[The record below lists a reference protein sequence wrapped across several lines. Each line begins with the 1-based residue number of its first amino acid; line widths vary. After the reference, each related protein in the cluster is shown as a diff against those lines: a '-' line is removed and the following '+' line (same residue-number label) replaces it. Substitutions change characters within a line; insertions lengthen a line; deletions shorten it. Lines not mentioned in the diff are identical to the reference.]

1 MQAQPVQNTPSAAQA
16 APESEAIARD
26 IKEGNLGG
34 FVGNDTHLTGDAT
47 FKGMMRV
54 DGHLSGRISSGD
66 GTLIVSTNGLVEAD
80 IAVAA
85 ARVYGTVRGDI
96 TATSLIELGRTARVT
111 GNIRTPALV
120 IEGGAVFDGG
130 CRMTPAAGVW
140 RRAAVTAL
148 ASETATDSAEI

>member
-16 APESEAIARD
+16 VSESEAIARD
-26 IKEGNLGG
+26 IKDGNLGG
-34 FVGNDTHLTGDAT
+34 FVGNNTHLTGDAT

-80 IAVAA
+80 ISVATA
-85 ARVYGTVRGDI
+85 KVYGTVRGDI

-111 GNIRTPALV
+111 GNIRTPSLV
-120 IEGGAVFDGG
+120 IDDGAVFDGT
-130 CRMTPAAGVW
+130 CRMSSGTGEASGSKTNGAGK
-140 RRAAVTAL
+140 
-148 ASETATDSAEI
+148 

>member
-1 MQAQPVQNTPSAAQA
+1 MQPQPAPQTSSSTQA
-16 APESEAIARD
+16 VPESEAIARD

-34 FVGNDTHLTGDAT
+34 FVGNNTHLTGDAT

-80 IAVAA
+80 ISVATA
-85 ARVYGTVRGDI
+85 KVYGTVRGDI

-111 GNIRTPALV
+111 GNIRTPSLV
-120 IEGGAVFDGG
+120 IENGAVFDGT
-130 CRMTPAAGVW
+130 CRMSSNTGEASGSKPNGAGK
-140 RRAAVTAL
+140 
-148 ASETATDSAEI
+148 